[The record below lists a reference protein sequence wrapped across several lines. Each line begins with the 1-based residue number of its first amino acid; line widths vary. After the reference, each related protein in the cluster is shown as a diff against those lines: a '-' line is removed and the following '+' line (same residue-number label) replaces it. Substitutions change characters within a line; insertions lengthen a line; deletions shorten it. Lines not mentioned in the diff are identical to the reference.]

1 MKKFKLRDYQKQDT
15 QTIIKSFDKYNSILY
30 QLPTGGGKTVIIQ
43 EIVDQILT
51 DKVENIGKKIL
62 ILVHRREIIFQIRDR
77 LKTQGV
83 TVGVLIGAHEENI
96 DSDILVGS
104 IRTVAMDKRIDG
116 ILNRDF
122 DMMIIDEAH
131 HARSKSYTKVITR
144 FKEHNKDYKLLGVTA
159 TPFRKD
165 KKGLGVVFEA
175 LITGPSMTELQ
186 KDGFLCNAVT
196 YTTNLED
203 LKEEVNNTGGDF
215 NITELGEFMRQD
227 HIIKYAIDAYK
238 DKGDNKQMLV
248 FCVNKKHALQVKDAY
263 TKAGYSKIDH
273 IDSDT
278 SKVKRDE
285 IVSKYAKGELD
296 IITSIQTLTEGVDL
310 PETGV
315 IQFLRPT
322 LSLVLYLQM
331 GGRGLR
337 PKADGSDCVILDIAN
352 NSREHGLLGMDR
364 VWNLDNTDPNIK
376 RKKNKMVGFREDGT
390 MVDDIETIDKEG
402 LELVEMS
409 AEEYFMNNQNG
420 IQEAETANLDV
431 RAQMYDKY
439 MEIIDEL
446 KSKIKIPTI
455 KFKANQD
462 RESMVGNSNVSFD
475 NIMIQLG
482 DAQLGKIKYDSYD
495 KFIQLEHTF
504 YSYGSSKTKAD
515 FLMKAYSAL
524 GKIGDK
530 IINKSFSNKITTIFN
545 EITALKN
552 DMINVNQ
559 IKEKIRE
566 FKRTQIEVKVN
577 ELFTKGKHE
586 VKLKKA
592 VYVSNYCRDIWGDA
606 SLIQFNDTPKKLR
619 GVNYVTFFNS
629 DGRRL
634 GKVSSFKKED
644 VISVILS
651 SQNK

>member
-104 IRTVAMDKRIDG
+104 IRTVAMDGRIDG

-165 KKGLGVVFEA
+165 KKGLGVVFEV

-263 TKAGYSKIDH
+263 IKAGYPKIDH

-337 PKADGSDCVILDIAN
+337 PKADGSDCIILDIAN
-352 NSREHGLLGMDR
+352 NSREHGLLGMNR
-364 VWNLDNTDPNIK
+364 EWNLDNTDPNIK
-376 RKKNKMVGFREDGT
+376 RKKNKMVGFRADGT

-431 RAQMYDKY
+431 RGQMHDKY
-439 MEIIDEL
+439 MEIIAEFQ
-446 KSKIKIPTI
+446 SKIKIPKV
-455 KFKANQD
+455 KFKPTNEREYMLSNTHTNFNQI
-462 RESMVGNSNVSFD
+462 
-475 NIMIQLG
+475 NILLDGQK
-482 DAQLGKIKYDSYD
+482 LGKIISQRD
-495 KFIQLEHTF
+495 FISLEHTF
-504 YSYGSSKTKAD
+504 YSYGMTHSKQKSGELIS
-515 FLMKAYSAL
+515 FYSIL
-524 GKIGDK
+524 GKIGTK
-530 IINKSFSNKITTIFN
+530 IINKSFSNKITTIFS
-545 EITALKN
+545 EIIELKN

-559 IKEKIRE
+559 IKSKIEE

-577 ELFTKGKHE
+577 ETFSKGKHE

-592 VYVSNYCRDIWGDA
+592 VYVSNYCRDVWGDA
-606 SLIQFNDTPKKLR
+606 NKIVFDDTPKKLR
-619 GVNYVTFFNS
+619 GTNKVTFFNS

-634 GKVSSFKKED
+634 GSVSSFKKDD
-644 VISVILS
+644 VISVILN
-651 SQNK
+651 SQK